1 MIKGSCFTLRHV
13 RKSEIPQLVALMNDP
28 EAKGEFLSLEIMLQ
42 GTAEKKLEEES
53 YSKENNEM
61 FLIVDDKESIL
72 GRVFHFKSVPYFNA
86 REIGYG
92 LFTDAVRGKGI
103 MTEAVNLLTDYLF
116 NTMLINRLDIHM
128 HVDNIASE
136 KVAINCGYQKEGV
149 ARGAS
154 FSRGKHVDLAMY
166 ALLRQEWELLKSAAN
181 HKN

>member
-13 RKSEIPQLVALMNDP
+13 RKSEIPQLVALMNNP

-86 REIGYG
+86 
-92 LFTDAVRGKGI
+92 
-103 MTEAVNLLTDYLF
+103 
-116 NTMLINRLDIHM
+116 
-128 HVDNIASE
+128 
-136 KVAINCGYQKEGV
+136 
-149 ARGAS
+149 
-154 FSRGKHVDLAMY
+154 
-166 ALLRQEWELLKSAAN
+166 
-181 HKN
+181 